1 MLRGFSTFLVHVMV
15 CIVTLFTF
23 VPTQGQNPFEIKAK
37 PKTTTVP
44 SSQVVKP
51 TVAKPPSTTVPVA
64 TTPKAIAPIKKDS
77 AVANTT
83 IIPPA
88 TIANPFDIVRVKPS
102 STPTAS
108 PTVVTPSTT
117 TTPENTTAENSTTP
131 SNGNKPQNFLFV
143 IVLSVLVFLTLMLT
157 LSRML
162 VSKIWQG
169 FLSNNMF
176 RLLYRERSALNTTA
190 YIILYSMFLINVAI
204 LTFLYLRSH
213 NLLIGGTEWQT
224 LLLCIV
230 GVALGFGLK
239 HAILWYMGAI
249 LPIYKDVE
257 LYHFII
263 IIFGITAGLFLA
275 PLNVF
280 IAYSEPTML
289 PFYFGIASVIL
300 GIIYAYRVIR
310 SLMIGQKYLISNT
323 VHFFIYVLVVELIP
337 ILVLYKL
344 STPLL

>member
-1 MLRGFSTFLVHVMV
+1 MLRGFSTFLAYAMV
-15 CIVTLFTF
+15 CFCTLFTF
-23 VPTQGQNPFEIKAK
+23 VPTQGQNPFEIKSK
-37 PKTTTVP
+37 PKTTTISP
-44 SSQVVKP
+44 SQAVKP
-51 TVAKPPSTTVPVA
+51 AVAKPLSTTVPIA
-64 TTPKAIAPIKKDS
+64 TTPKAIVPIKKDS
-77 AVANTT
+77 VPVIPTAAPTT
-83 IIPPA
+83 VV
-88 TIANPFDIVRVKPS
+88 NPFDIVRVRPS
-102 STPTAS
+102 STTTPS
-108 PTVVTPSTT
+108 PTVATPSVTT
-117 TTPENTTAENSTTP
+117 TENTTPS
-131 SNGNKPQNFLFV
+131 SNGNKPQNFLFI

-190 YIILYSMFLINVAI
+190 YFILYSMFLINVAI

-224 LLLCIV
+224 LLLCLT
-230 GVALGFGLK
+230 GVVLGFGLK
-239 HAILWYMGAI
+239 HVILWFMSSI
-249 LPIYKDVE
+249 LPIYKDID

-263 IIFGITAGLFLA
+263 VIFGITAGLFLA

-280 IAYSEPTML
+280 IAYSEPGML

-300 GIIYAYRVIR
+300 GIIYAYRFVR
-310 SLMIGQKYLISNT
+310 CLLIGQKYLISNT

-337 ILVLYKL
+337 ILILYKL

>member
-1 MLRGFSTFLVHVMV
+1 MPRGFSTFLAYIMV
-15 CIVTLFTF
+15 CVGTLFTF
-23 VPTQGQNPFEIKAK
+23 VPTQGQNPFEIKSK
-37 PKTTTVP
+37 PKTTTTP
-44 SSQVVKP
+44 PSQVTKP
-51 TVAKPPSTTVPVA
+51 TVSKPASTTVPLVA
-64 TTPKAIAPIKKDS
+64 TPKVVIPVKKDS
-77 AVANTT
+77 VSLTT
-83 IIPPA
+83 TTVPPPP
-88 TIANPFDIVRVKPS
+88 TVNPFDIIR
-102 STPTAS
+102 
-108 PTVVTPSTT
+108 VTPASTT
-117 TTPENTTAENSTTP
+117 TISTKPVAPTVASTPENSTT
-131 SNGNKPQNFLFV
+131 SRNGNKPQNFLFI

-176 RLLYRERSALNTTA
+176 RLLYRERSALNNTA
-190 YIILYSMFLINVAI
+190 YLILYSMFLLNVAI

-224 LLLCIV
+224 LLLCIA
-230 GVALGFGLK
+230 GVLVGFGLK
-239 HAILWYMGAI
+239 HLILWFMSSI
-249 LPIYKDVE
+249 LPIYKDIN

-263 IIFGITAGLFLA
+263 VIFGITAGLFLA

-280 IAYSEPTML
+280 IAYSEPNML
-289 PFYFGIASVIL
+289 PFYFGVASVIL
-300 GIIYAYRVIR
+300 GIIYAYRFIR

-337 ILVLYKL
+337 ILILYKL